1 MPGLLQSIL
10 FHCCMHM
17 VLDPLHTPLILSQ
30 KSIVADPFGNLCQC
44 LFFLMDLKEQ
54 WLIAGLS
61 TSICPKCLAKT
72 TDSKKPH
79 ACERQTGKSILR
91 ALKEIQ
97 ACYPTADTWQF
108 FLKAKELGLAGVEH
122 VCWEGLKPN
131 ICDVL
136 CVDVLHGIHKFFK
149 DHVMEWLV
157 CMVRENELD

>member
-61 TSICPKCLAKT
+61 TSVCPKCLAKT
-72 TDSKKPH
+72 TDFEKPH
-79 ACERQTGKSILR
+79 ACER
-91 ALKEIQ
+91 
-97 ACYPTADTWQF
+97 
-108 FLKAKELGLAGVEH
+108 
-122 VCWEGLKPN
+122 
-131 ICDVL
+131 
-136 CVDVLHGIHKFFK
+136 
-149 DHVMEWLV
+149 
-157 CMVRENELD
+157 